1 MSYDDGG
8 RPGSWP
14 PHDPTANPEPPPS
27 AAPVPYGQ
35 PGSPPPPP
43 EGAPPPP
50 PPPDAPAQ
58 WVPPPPGGPALPM
71 PVVQVSPPQ
80 WRPLSGLASALTVL
94 FTLDALAGLFAVGSI
109 ANRLNVINDFEN
121 GNFGLDIAKRAQDAD
136 DLAKAAAA
144 IYGLLGL
151 ATAVV
156 FIIWMWRAAKNN
168 EALGRMNPRFGPGW
182 SIGGWFIPIAN
193 FVIPIL
199 IMQDLWRGSDP
210 GVSRGD
216 PGWRTSRGSGLFGWW
231 WAVWLLGVVRV
242 FVGSDNADSNHSIDD
257 IKRSNQ
263 VALFSLVAYV
273 AAAVLAISVVRKLTA
288 RQEACLRAQQAAWHA
303 ANPGVV

>member
-14 PHDPTANPEPPPS
+14 PHDPTANPDPPPP

-35 PGSPPPPP
+35 PSSPPPPP

-144 IYGLLGL
+144 ILRTPRSRDRGRVHHLDVAGGQEQRGARTDEPPVRTGLVDRRLVHPDREL
-151 ATAVV
+151 
-156 FIIWMWRAAKNN
+156 RH
-168 EALGRMNPRFGPGW
+168 
-182 SIGGWFIPIAN
+182 
-193 FVIPIL
+193 
-199 IMQDLWRGSDP
+199 SDP
-210 GVSRGD
+210 DHAG
-216 PGWRTSRGSGLFGWW
+216 PL
-231 WAVWLLGVVRV
+231 
-242 FVGSDNADSNHSIDD
+242 
-257 IKRSNQ
+257 
-263 VALFSLVAYV
+263 
-273 AAAVLAISVVRKLTA
+273 A
-288 RQEACLRAQQAAWHA
+288 RQ
-303 ANPGVV
+303 